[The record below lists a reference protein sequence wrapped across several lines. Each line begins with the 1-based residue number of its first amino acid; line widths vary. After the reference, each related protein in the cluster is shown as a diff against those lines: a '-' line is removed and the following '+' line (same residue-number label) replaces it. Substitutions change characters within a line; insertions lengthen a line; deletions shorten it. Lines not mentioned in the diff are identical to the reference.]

1 MIAWALYL
9 DVKETMAN
17 GFPPK
22 VSESA
27 NADKTMAMEKA
38 MEIVHYKICQNI

>member
-1 MIAWALYL
+1 MMAWALYL

-27 NADKTMAMEKA
+27 NADSTMAMEKV
-38 MEIVHYKICQNI
+38 MEIVHYKKCQII